1 MVETGLVRA
10 IEQGALKGLRVGAI
24 CNPTSVDGNLRHL
37 ADLLHEAEGVTLA
50 SLFGPEHGVRGDVQ
64 YLEEVHGTGAPRT
77 GVPEHSLYG
86 QYFASLPPRDEPL
99 KSLDVLVF
107 DIQDVGSR

>member
-24 CNPTSVDGNLRHL
+24 CNPTSVDANLRHL

-50 SLFGPEHGVRGDVQ
+50 ALFGPEHGVRGDVQ
-64 YLEEVHGTGAPRT
+64 YLEEVHGTVDPRT

-86 QYFASLPPRDEPL
+86 QDFASLTPRDEHL
-99 KSLDVLVF
+99 KNLDALVF
-107 DIQDVGSR
+107 D